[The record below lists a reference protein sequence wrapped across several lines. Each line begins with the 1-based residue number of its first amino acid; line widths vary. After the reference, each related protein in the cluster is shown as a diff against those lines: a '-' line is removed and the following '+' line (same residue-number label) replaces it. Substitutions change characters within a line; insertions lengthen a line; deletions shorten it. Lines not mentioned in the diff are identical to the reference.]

1 MSPPSVAMA
10 SILFL
15 VLGDMSAAIIGV
27 SFGGEAVAMKLGRG
41 GKKSMEGS
49 TAMFIICFVMGST
62 MFASIHLREYPVFF
76 GALAATLVELYEP
89 LGLNDNLTI
98 PLISSVAMQLG
109 FTRIQTCSSPG
120 LLPFGWESWL
130 WNEAVELVDW
140 VI

>member
-1 MSPPSVAMA
+1 
-10 SILFL
+10 
-15 VLGDMSAAIIGV
+15 
-27 SFGGEAVAMKLGRG
+27 MKLGRG

-98 PLISSVAMQLG
+98 PLISSVAMQIG
-109 FTRIQTCSSPG
+109 FTRIQTCSSPR

-130 WNEAVELVDW
+130 WSEVAEWVDW
-140 VI
+140 AI

>member
-1 MSPPSVAMA
+1 MA

-15 VLGDMSAAIIGV
+15 VLVRRPAAREQAHSHARARAAEPTAPRQGDLSAAIIGV

-49 TAMFIICFVMGST
+49 LARFVICFGMGST

-98 PLISSVAMQLG
+98 PVISSVAMQIG
-109 FTRIQTCSSPG
+109 FTRIQTCS
-120 LLPFGWESWL
+120 
-130 WNEAVELVDW
+130 
-140 VI
+140 